1 MSHKKS
7 AKVVTPDPDLAQWC
21 AALTQIT
28 APADVVP
35 PGWQTAQQI
44 ATRTKV
50 PLATLQQKLRRLVAG
65 GQAERK
71 MFCIR
76 LAKQTR
82 PVPHYRLL

>member
-1 MSHKKS
+1 MKS
-7 AKVVTPDPDLAQWC
+7 KISTTKADPDLAQWC
-21 AALTQIT
+21 AALAQIT
-28 APADVVP
+28 APADIVP

-50 PLATLQQKLRRLVAG
+50 PLATLQQKLKRLVASG
-65 GQAERK
+65 HAERK
-71 MFCIR
+71 MFCVR

>member
-1 MSHKKS
+1 VKK
-7 AKVVTPDPDLAQWC
+7 KVTAEDLAASAWA
-21 AALTQIT
+21 AALAQIT

-44 ATRTKV
+44 ATKTKV
-50 PLATLQQKLRRLVAG
+50 PVATLQQKLKRLVEG

-71 MFCIR
+71 AFRVR

-82 PVPHYRLL
+82 PVPHYRLK